1 MVQLVT
7 SGLPF
12 FRGRRGWNHFA
23 MPGWFLLRCGEVDLG
38 KLPRDAVSRFFLW
51 VLWVFMG
58 FPCDKNIRL
67 SRNQTWPAGKSRI
80 NGGLYIAGK
89 STKKMADFPATFDD
103 TPSGTT
109 WDLNGVYPPV
119 THFDVAF
126 TQHFQII
133 LTGNQGFSTIQYEDN
148 LKSQSQ
154 KSKGSKKVHEI
165 GV

>member
-1 MVQLVT
+1 VDGIISQCLADSSSDVVKLTLESFPGMQFLV
-7 SGLPF
+7 
-12 FRGRRGWNHFA
+12 
-23 MPGWFLLRCGEVDLG
+23 
-38 KLPRDAVSRFFLW
+38 FFLW

>member
-1 MVQLVT
+1 MASWKIPNQWRFIYSREVNEKN
-7 SGLPF
+7 
-12 FRGRRGWNHFA
+12 GRFS
-23 MPGWFLLRCGEVDLG
+23 
-38 KLPRDAVSRFFLW
+38 K
-51 VLWVFMG
+51 
-58 FPCDKNIRL
+58 
-67 SRNQTWPAGKSRI
+67 
-80 NGGLYIAGK
+80 
-89 STKKMADFPATFDD
+89 FDD

-133 LTGNQGFSTIQYEDN
+133 LTGNHGFSTIQYEDN

>member
-1 MVQLVT
+1 MDGIISQCLADSSSDVVKLTLESFPGMQCLV
-7 SGLPF
+7 
-12 FRGRRGWNHFA
+12 
-23 MPGWFLLRCGEVDLG
+23 
-38 KLPRDAVSRFFLW
+38 FFLW
-51 VLWVFMG
+51 VLWVCMG
-58 FPCDKNIRL
+58 FPCDRNIRL

>member
-1 MVQLVT
+1 
-7 SGLPF
+7 
-12 FRGRRGWNHFA
+12 
-23 MPGWFLLRCGEVDLG
+23 
-38 KLPRDAVSRFFLW
+38 
-51 VLWVFMG
+51 
-58 FPCDKNIRL
+58 
-67 SRNQTWPAGKSRI
+67 
-80 NGGLYIAGK
+80 
-89 STKKMADFPATFDD
+89 MADFPATFDD